1 MTNGDW
7 RMAMLERRPDA
18 QLRWA
23 FDEPPI
29 VGALYLDASVY
40 LDVMEGCTPEAVD
53 KLLTYRIYHH
63 SSVRP
68 GELTHVFGGL
78 DLAHAS
84 TKAVLR
90 AVSATIEDIPGHR
103 LHAPDN
109 QTWGRAG
116 ILAGELIPRSALP
129 RGEGHER
136 RFLNDA
142 LIYQRAGLVGANVL
156 TGNVRDF
163 NCLGQLMQSIGVV
176 CYRCDQS

>member
-1 MTNGDW
+1 
-7 RMAMLERRPDA
+7 MAMLERRPNA

-23 FDEPPI
+23 FDELAI
-29 VGALYLDASVY
+29 VGALYRDASVHLDVNVY
-40 LDVMEGCTPEAVD
+40 LDALEGRTSEAVD

-78 DLAHAS
+78 DPAHAS

-116 ILAGELIPRSALP
+116 ILAWELIRRSALR

-136 RFLNDA
+136 RFNDPLSLCGRGWSVPA
-142 LIYQRAGLVGANVL
+142 
-156 TGNVRDF
+156 
-163 NCLGQLMQSIGVV
+163 C
-176 CYRCDQS
+176 